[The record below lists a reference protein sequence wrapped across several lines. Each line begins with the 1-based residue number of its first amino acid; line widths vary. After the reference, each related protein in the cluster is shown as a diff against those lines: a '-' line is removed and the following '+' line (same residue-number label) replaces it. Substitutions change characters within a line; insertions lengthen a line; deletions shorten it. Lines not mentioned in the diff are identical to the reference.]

1 VIDAAM
7 FSRSIAAGLPAEHTS
22 RTYRF
27 VKRSLD
33 LAAALALLPVLG
45 ALLLAL
51 WPIYR
56 CTDPG
61 PLFFRQLRTGRD
73 GRRFR
78 MFKLRTMV
86 VDAEALKLRYAA
98 HNEHVWPDFKMKNDP
113 RVTKLGRVLRKTS
126 LDELPQ
132 ILNVLSGDMTLVGPR
147 PTSFAPAQ
155 YQGWHGERLDVTPGI
170 TGLSQVLERD
180 EADFDRRVRLDVAYV
195 RNQSLAL
202 DLRILFATVA
212 SVLQRRNAH

>member
-1 VIDAAM
+1 MAG
-7 FSRSIAAGLPAEHTS
+7 GLPAEQTS
-22 RTYRF
+22 AAYRAL
-27 VKRSLD
+27 KRALD

-45 ALLLAL
+45 LLLLAL
-51 WPIYR
+51 WPLYR
-56 CTDPG
+56 LTDPG
-61 PLFFRQLRTGRD
+61 PLFFRQLRTGRN

-98 HNEHVWPDFKMKNDP
+98 QNEHVWPDFKMKNDP
-113 RVTKLGRVLRKTS
+113 RITKLGRILRKTS
-126 LDELPQ
+126 LDEVPQ
-132 ILNVLSGDMTLVGPR
+132 ILNVLLGEMSLVGPR

-155 YQGWHGERLDVTPGI
+155 YRCWHGERLDVTPGI

-180 EADFDRRVRLDVAYV
+180 EADFDRRVRLDIAYV

-202 DLRILFATVA
+202 DLRILLATVA
-212 SVLQRRNAH
+212 SVLQRRDAH